1 LLSERAD
8 IVIAVSDPST
18 YDDAL
23 RDIHIA
29 QAASVLPGPDY
40 YTVLSWIH
48 QILRPATYVEIGI
61 RHGDSLRAALPDT
74 KCIGIDPEPTLEGA
88 LPTQTRVFAVTSD
101 KFFASY
107 DLADVLGAKSFS
119 LAFIDG
125 LHLFE
130 QALLDF
136 IHLERFANRQSII
149 MIHDS
154 LPLDRATSDRV
165 RTTHFYS
172 GDVWKLALC
181 LKARRKDL
189 RLTTIRTGPTGLCL
203 ISHLDPH
210 SDTLRRNFDELVAEY
225 VALDFTDY
233 ESRSHQ
239 MPDTVENTFA
249 AVRSCIASLLP
260 DA

>member
-1 LLSERAD
+1 
-8 IVIAVSDPST
+8 VPDPST

-23 RDIHIA
+23 RELHLA
-29 QAASVLPGPDY
+29 QASTALPGPDY
-40 YTVLSWIH
+40 YTVLRWIH

-61 RHGDSLRAALPDT
+61 RHGDSLRAALPGT
-74 KCIGIDPEPTLEGA
+74 KCVGIDPEPALEGA
-88 LPTQTRVFAVTSD
+88 VPPDTRVFAMTSD
-101 KFFASY
+101 RFFESY
-107 DLADVLGAKSFS
+107 NLADVLGAENFS

-154 LPLDRATSDRV
+154 LPLDRTTSDRV

-181 LKARRKDL
+181 LKVRRKDL

-203 ISHLDPH
+203 IARLDPH
-210 SDTLRRNFDELVAEY
+210 SDVLVRSFDELVAEY
-225 VALDFTDY
+225 VALDFRDY
-233 ESRSHQ
+233 ERGSQ
-239 MPDTVENTFA
+239 LMPDTVENSFA
-249 AVRSCIASLLP
+249 AVRSCIASLLQ

>member
-1 LLSERAD
+1 VPDS
-8 IVIAVSDPST
+8 ST

-23 RDIHIA
+23 REIHIA
-29 QAASVLPGPDY
+29 QASTALPGPDY
-40 YTVLSWIH
+40 YTVLSWVH

-74 KCIGIDPEPTLEGA
+74 KCVGIDPEPTLEGT
-88 LPTQTRVFAVTSD
+88 LPPDTRVFAMTSD
-101 KFFASY
+101 SFFESY
-107 DLADVLGAKSFS
+107 NLAEVLGARNFS

-136 IHLERFANRQSII
+136 IYLERFAARQSIV

-154 LPLDRATSDRV
+154 LPLDRTTSDRV

-203 ISHLDPH
+203 ISRLDPH
-210 SDTLRRNFDELVAEY
+210 SEVLLRNFDELVTEY
-225 VALDFTDY
+225 VSLDFRDY
-233 ESRSHQ
+233 ENRGHQ
-239 MPDTVENTFA
+239 MPDTVENSFA
-249 AVRSCIASLLP
+249 AVQSCIASLLQ

>member
-1 LLSERAD
+1 M
-8 IVIAVSDPST
+8 
-18 YDDAL
+18 
-23 RDIHIA
+23 
-29 QAASVLPGPDY
+29 
-40 YTVLSWIH
+40 
-48 QILRPATYVEIGI
+48 
-61 RHGDSLRAALPDT
+61 
-74 KCIGIDPEPTLEGA
+74 
-88 LPTQTRVFAVTSD
+88 TSD
-101 KFFASY
+101 SFFESY
-107 DLADVLGAKSFS
+107 NLAEILDARNFS

-136 IHLERFANRQSII
+136 IHLERFAARQSIV

-154 LPLDRATSDRV
+154 LPLDLTTSDRV

-203 ISHLDPH
+203 ISRLDPH
-210 SDTLRRNFDELVAEY
+210 SEVLLRNFDELVTEY
-225 VALDFTDY
+225 VSLDFRDY
-233 ESRSHQ
+233 ENRGHQ
-239 MPDTVENTFA
+239 MPDTVENSFA
-249 AVRSCIASLLP
+249 AVQSCIASLLQ

>member
-1 LLSERAD
+1 VL
-8 IVIAVSDPST
+8 DPSQ

-29 QAASVLPGPDY
+29 QASEALPGPDY

-48 QILRPATYVEIGI
+48 EVLRPATYVEIGI
-61 RHGDSLRAALPDT
+61 RHGDSLRAALAGT
-74 KCIGIDPEPTLEGA
+74 KCIGIDPEPTVEGP
-88 LPTQTRVFAVTSD
+88 LPPDTRVFAMTSD
-101 KFFASY
+101 SFFQSH
-107 DLADVLGAKSFS
+107 DLANVLGAKTFS

-136 IHLERFANRQSII
+136 IHLERFATRQSII

-154 LPLDRATSDRV
+154 LPLDRTTSDRV

-172 GDVWKLALC
+172 GDVWKLAMC

-203 ISHLDPH
+203 ISGLDPR
-210 SDTLRRNFDELVAEY
+210 SDVLARNFDELVEEY
-225 VALDFTDY
+225 VALDFRDY

-239 MPDTVENTFA
+239 MPDTVENTLT
-249 AVRSCIASLLP
+249 AVRSCIASLLH
-260 DA
+260 DK

>member
-1 LLSERAD
+1 MP
-8 IVIAVSDPST
+8 DPST

-23 RDIHIA
+23 RDIHLA
-29 QAASVLPGPDY
+29 QASTALPGPDY

-61 RHGDSLRAALPDT
+61 RHGDSLRAVLPET
-74 KCIGIDPEPTLEGA
+74 KCVGIDPEPTVNA
-88 LPTQTRVFAVTSD
+88 PLPPDTRVFAMTSD
-101 KFFASY
+101 SFFKNYNLS
-107 DLADVLGAKSFS
+107 DVLGAKNFS

-136 IHLERFANRQSII
+136 IHLERFATRQSII

-172 GDVWKLALC
+172 GDVWKMAMC

-203 ISHLDPH
+203 ISRLDPR
-210 SDTLRRNFDELVAEY
+210 SDVLVRSFDELVAEY
-225 VALDFTDY
+225 VALDFRDY
-233 ESRSHQ
+233 EDRYHQ
-239 MPDTVENTFA
+239 MPDTVENTYA
-249 AVRSCIASLLP
+249 AVQYCIAGLLH
-260 DA
+260 DS

>member
-1 LLSERAD
+1 MINVPDTSQ
-8 IVIAVSDPST
+8 

-23 RDIHIA
+23 RDIHLA
-29 QAASVLPGPDY
+29 QASTALPGPDY
-40 YTVLSWIH
+40 YTVLSWVH

-61 RHGDSLRAALPDT
+61 RHGDSLRAALPQT
-74 KCIGIDPEPTLEGA
+74 KCVGIDPEPTVNA
-88 LPTQTRVFAVTSD
+88 PLPPDTRVFAMTSD
-101 KFFASY
+101 TFFENY
-107 DLADVLGAKSFS
+107 DLADVLGAKTFS

-136 IHLERFANRQSII
+136 IHLERFAGRQSII

-172 GDVWKLALC
+172 GDVWKMAMC

-203 ISHLDPH
+203 ISRLDPY
-210 SDTLRRNFDELVAEY
+210 SDVLVRSFDDLVAEY
-225 VALDFTDY
+225 VALDFRDY
-233 ESRSHQ
+233 EGRSHQ
-239 MPDTVENTFA
+239 MPDTVENDFA
-249 AVRSCIASLLP
+249 AVQSCIAGLLH
-260 DA
+260 DS

>member
-1 LLSERAD
+1 MP
-8 IVIAVSDPST
+8 DPST

-23 RDIHIA
+23 REVHIA
-29 QAASVLPGPDY
+29 QASTALPGPDY
-40 YTVLSWIH
+40 YTVLRWVH

-61 RHGDSLRAALPDT
+61 RHGDSLRAALPET
-74 KCIGIDPEPTLEGA
+74 KCVGIDPEPTLERN
-88 LPTQTRVFAVTSD
+88 LPPDTRVFAMTSD
-101 KFFASY
+101 RFFESY
-107 DLADVLGAKSFS
+107 DLAEVLGVRNFS

-136 IHLERFANRQSII
+136 IHLERFAARQSII

-154 LPLDRATSDRV
+154 MPLDRITSDRV

-172 GDVWKLALC
+172 GDVWKLAMC

-203 ISHLDPH
+203 ISHLDPQ
-210 SDTLRRNFDELVAEY
+210 SDVLFRSFDELVAEY
-225 VALDFTDY
+225 VALDFRDY
-233 ESRSHQ
+233 ERRSQQ
-239 MPDTVENTFA
+239 MPDTVENSFA
-249 AVRSCIASLLP
+249 AVGSCIAGLLQ